1 MDKIIRKHRW
11 AILTTFLGIV
21 LMCFIGSI
29 FVEAAVQQGQ
39 MVEKKHAQLGSLLTI
54 VSIIGGS
61 ILVTLSY
68 VSYKIYKT
76 EEKKRRN
83 KV

>member
-1 MDKIIRKHRW
+1 MGKIIKKHRW
-11 AILTTFLGIV
+11 AILTTFLGII
-21 LMCFIGSI
+21 LMGFIGSI
-29 FVEAAVQQGQ
+29 LVEAADQQGQ
-39 MVEKKHAQLGSLLTI
+39 MIEKKHAQFVSLLTI